1 MRSRV
6 GNGRKINLWH
16 DLWLPDPSI
25 FFVTSSP
32 VLGTEHF
39 CVADLVDDR
48 VKHWNI
54 ELAGNL
60 LRQFDVEEILK
71 IPCCNYMGDD
81 ALVWSLAKDG
91 RFSVR
96 SAYFIIWK
104 LFRTYL
110 NFQFLV
116 TRRSYGNCDIPNKAK
131 QILKDWQ
138 KMPPGMVKCNMDAA
152 IFVDQGKFAIGLF
165 LRDDSWSC

>member
-1 MRSRV
+1 MLCCLESSKYYPKWVFLDVNLGHNPSLVWGSIHASQVVVRGGMRWRV

-48 VKHWNI
+48 TKHWNL

-60 LRQFDVEEILK
+60 LQQRDL
-71 IPCCNYMGDD
+71 GDD

-96 SAYFIIWK
+96 SAYFYIMEVLMEIAH
-104 LFRTYL
+104 
-110 NFQFLV
+110 
-116 TRRSYGNCDIPNKAK
+116 PE
-131 QILKDWQ
+131 
-138 KMPPGMVKCNMDAA
+138 
-152 IFVDQGKFAIGLF
+152 
-165 LRDDSWSC
+165 